1 MSRGKWRTV
10 PKAIAEADR
19 RASVCTPSQAPR
31 SYALN
36 PLGWNCPA
44 ETHRHPAW
52 LSEEVTEHRSGRV
65 SWWTLS
71 GAPGLC
77 QDASSSPRSVLP
89 RGHRAGLA
97 SSCLDVRT
105 QYLLRSSRPCHLLRQ
120 VPGAPVSQ
128 QQGRHL
134 HTLDPSMLVETRSQC
149 ALYPWWPAENS

>member
-1 MSRGKWRTV
+1 MAHSAQGHRRGGPQGFCVHTITGPTEQRSEPSRVELSCRDSPTSGL
-10 PKAIAEADR
+10 AQR
-19 RASVCTPSQAPR
+19 RGHRAPERKGLLVDSVR
-31 SYALN
+31 
-36 PLGWNCPA
+36 G
-44 ETHRHPAW
+44 
-52 LSEEVTEHRSGRV
+52 
-65 SWWTLS
+65 SW
-71 GAPGLC
+71 A